1 MESLEILNGKL
12 SPKYDK
18 YNDIYTVSISSDINE
33 LEIKYSTNENEMV
46 NIYGNTNLQEGK
58 NKVIIAFTN
67 SKQEVEYITLIVNK
81 ERTNTVFNYSEFDTK
96 IEVENKNVPVYIPGL
111 IGITCFILIILLY
124 LFMFKKRNSLK

>member
-58 NKVIIAFTN
+58 NKWKKLVHIHCLFSKKFLIA
-67 SKQEVEYITLIVNK
+67 V
-81 ERTNTVFNYSEFDTK
+81 
-96 IEVENKNVPVYIPGL
+96 
-111 IGITCFILIILLY
+111 
-124 LFMFKKRNSLK
+124 

>member
-96 IEVENKNVPVYIPGL
+96 IEVENKNVPVYIPSL